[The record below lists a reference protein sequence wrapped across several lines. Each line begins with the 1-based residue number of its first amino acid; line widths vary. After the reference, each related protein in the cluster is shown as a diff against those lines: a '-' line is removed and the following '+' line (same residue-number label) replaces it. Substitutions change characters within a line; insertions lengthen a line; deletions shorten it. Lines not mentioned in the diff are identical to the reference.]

1 MLPIVFGRIRVDV
14 PIFVNCPLVLDPLVD
29 VEVEPQNATVVAL
42 LVPLEDAEKL
52 ALATQEAHIQLVLR
66 NPLDTKREKPATVG
80 KTTLFGVLPK
90 YPLRLVRTKHA
101 PSEPEREIDIEL
113 LRGTQKET
121 IHFKQ

>member
-1 MLPIVFGRIRVDV
+1 
-14 PIFVNCPLVLDPLVD
+14 VLASGQKI
-29 VEVEPQNATVVAL
+29 ERSASGKPQNATVVTL